1 MYNCISGK
9 RISGLLLWISFFPPN
24 WISCIIYHNQARVAR
39 TRLVVLSRGEYS
51 GSPATKVG
59 VHFLNTKLSWSF
71 SLFRFTTNNLHCH
84 LLKHFLRVP
93 FYGMM
98 THWAMS
104 EKFKVLLANWESG
117 FDVLRCCWPRWLVGD
132 TSCESTATVLETP
145 LLEISP
151 TVGKGGIQFGI
162 QDWLVVPSM
171 FFFWHAKIIKYPG
184 RKWFLGHCHVQKSVL
199 LKNLSWSNFKN

>member
-1 MYNCISGK
+1 MFKYERLLRLESLILRKRCILWTTDVLPWRPQLWEGGNVILLKDLWEMYNCIFGK
-9 RISGLLLWISFFPPN
+9 RIFGLLLWISFFPPN

-71 SLFRFTTNNLHCH
+71 SLFRFTSNNLHSH
-84 LLKHFLRVP
+84 LLKHFLLAVP
-93 FYGMM
+93 LYGMM
-98 THWAMS
+98 THWAMI
-104 EKFKVLLANWESG
+104 
-117 FDVLRCCWPRWLVGD
+117 LRCCWPRWLVGD

-162 QDWLVVPSM
+162 Q
-171 FFFWHAKIIKYPG
+171 H
-184 RKWFLGHCHVQKSVL
+184 
-199 LKNLSWSNFKN
+199 